1 MYINNYKYEEWKN
14 KKISVEIYNIE
25 KIEEDKKVYRVR
37 YDNNYFLLN
46 IDNSNNNYQ
55 IGDKISILC
64 NNYSIKKDNNPYEFD
79 YKRYLNSNNIVS
91 SNKALVI

>member
-1 MYINNYKYEEWKN
+1 MYINNYQYAEWKN

-37 YDNNYFLLN
+37 YDN
-46 IDNSNNNYQ
+46 DYQ

-79 YKRYLNSNNIVS
+79 YKRYLN
-91 SNKALVI
+91 